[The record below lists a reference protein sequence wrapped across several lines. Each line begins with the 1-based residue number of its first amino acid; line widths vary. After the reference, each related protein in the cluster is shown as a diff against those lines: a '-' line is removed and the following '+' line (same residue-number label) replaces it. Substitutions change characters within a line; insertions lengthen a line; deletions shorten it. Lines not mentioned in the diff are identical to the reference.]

1 MFERDL
7 ALIRGVENQHKFVV
21 LIYEGMTKAE
31 ACADMLINP
40 AAVGFARRENAAFDT
55 AIRDAEAF
63 RVDMMTDKLATIH
76 EDMDDAIMAGVV
88 SKNIQWLASKR
99 LREIYGDKQDI
110 TVNHN
115 VSIASAMNEAN
126 KRTIDFIGY
135 KVLENKPSL
144 TDIKSVEQSS
154 NVPEKIAHDAFE

>member
-7 ALIRGVENQHKFVV
+7 ETIRGVENQHKFIV

-31 ACADMLINP
+31 ACAEMLINP

-110 TVNHN
+110 TINHN
-115 VSIASAMNEAN
+115 VSIANAMREAN
-126 KRTIDFIGY
+126 ARTIKHIASNS
-135 KVLENKPSL
+135 LEYKPSV
-144 TDIKSVEQSS
+144 TDIKSVEQSH
-154 NVPEKIAHDAFE
+154 NAHEKIAHDAFE